1 MDRRRFVL
9 TSLAGALAVP
19 PLVSDAQQA
28 TKVYRIGWLAAGP
41 IPDNLDAFR
50 SGLRALGYVN
60 GHNVVIEQR
69 YAEGQRNLLAT
80 AAAEVMRTNPDLIV
94 TDGNAAAAAVK
105 PIAGSIPV
113 VFVSGDPLGQGLIP
127 SLSRPGGNLTGF
139 AIVSTELN
147 VKRLEL
153 LREAFPRLARI
164 AVLYEARQA
173 RTMIPPIEAG
183 ARSLGLSITRLE
195 VRGANEIEPA
205 FALALSERVDTVMP
219 VSSALFDAEKQRLV
233 SLAAKHRL
241 PTMYEHR
248 AFPQVGGLM
257 SYGPDIHEIFRRAA
271 GYVDKILKGAKPA
284 ELPVEQPTKFELVI
298 NLKTAKALGLT
309 IPPSLLARA
318 DQVIE

>member
-1 MDRRRFVL
+1 MDRRTF
-9 TSLAGALAVP
+9 LAGSGAMILAG
-19 PLVSDAQQA
+19 PLAAEAQQA
-28 TKVYRIGWLAAGP
+28 GKVYRIGWLAAGP

-50 SGLRALGYVN
+50 SGLRALGYLS
-60 GHNVVIEQR
+60 GHNVVIEPR
-69 YAEGQRNLLAT
+69 YAVGQNKPLAV
-80 AAAEVMRTNPDLIV
+80 AAAEVVRTHPDVIV

-105 PIAGSIPV
+105 PITDSIPV
-113 VFVSGDPLGQGLIP
+113 VFVSGDPVGLGLIP

-164 AVLYEARQA
+164 GLLYEARQA
-173 RTMIPPIEAG
+173 MTMIPPIEAG

-195 VRGANEIEPA
+195 VRGVDEIEPA
-205 FALALSERVDTVMP
+205 FAVALRERVDTVMP

-233 SLAAKHRL
+233 NLAAKHRL

-257 SYGPDIHEIFRRAA
+257 SYGPDIHEVFRRAA
-271 GYVDKILKGAKPA
+271 GYVDKILRGAKPA
-284 ELPVEQPTKFELVI
+284 DLPVEQPTKFELVI

-318 DQVIE
+318 DEVIQ